1 MRDLEDWM
9 SECTQSQEPVGRDVT
24 VSAQEWHELQTRL
37 AELTRENRLLQ
48 ERLNAALDGTGICL
62 WQGMIP
68 SGELTVFNLQNF
80 QSGQMV
86 PHFDLWQA
94 KLHPDDKPLVLA
106 SYHDH
111 LAGKS
116 PFYECEYRTV
126 AADGEITWLW
136 DRGRIIEW
144 DAQGR
149 PLRIM
154 GAHIDITQR
163 QEHKQHLARLAQTD
177 PLTGLFNR
185 QAFSEICHQRMGQS
199 GLLHGLLFIDLD
211 DFKAVN
217 DGLGHLTGDRLLLL
231 VADWLRQMM
240 PRDAL
245 LARMGGDE
253 FVVYLEQVADRQV
266 ACRLAERLLA
276 QCQSQLLLEELPVRI
291 GMSIG
296 VALWSGGSFAY
307 EAVLDNADRA
317 MYRAKQHGKL
327 KYEVV
332 ELAP

>member
-1 MRDLEDWM
+1 M
-9 SECTQSQEPVGRDVT
+9 SECTPDQAPAGRDVILP
-24 VSAQEWHELQTRL
+24 AEEWLALQARL
-37 AELTRENRLLQ
+37 ADLTRENRLLQ
-48 ERLNAALDGTGICL
+48 EKLNAALDGTGICL

-111 LAGKS
+111 LAGRT

-126 AADGEITWLW
+126 AADGQITWLW

-144 DAQGR
+144 DAHGR

-163 QEHKQHLARLAQTD
+163 QAHKQRLARQAQTD

-185 QAFSEICHQRMGQS
+185 QAFAEICRQRMGRL
-199 GLLHGLLFIDLD
+199 GLQHGLLFIDLD

-217 DGLGHLTGDRLLLL
+217 DGLGHLTGDRLLLQ
-231 VADWLRQMM
+231 VADWLRQLM
-240 PRDAL
+240 PQEAL

-253 FVVYLEQVADRQV
+253 FVVYLELAADRQV
-266 ACRLAERLLA
+266 ASRLAEQLLA
-276 QCQSQLLLEELPVRI
+276 QCQRQLLLEEGSVRI

-296 VALWSGGSFAY
+296 VALWSGDSLAY
-307 EAVLDNADRA
+307 EAVLDSADRA
-317 MYRAKQHGKL
+317 MYRAKQRGKL